1 MSHPNIATALLAARN
16 EFPPIHKTKPVK
28 VRTKSGAEY
37 TFMYAPH
44 DAINDVTVPVLG
56 KHGLTMVQPLSNL
69 NGHPAI
75 RTVLLHESGESIE
88 DTFPLPLRPDMTAQ
102 EVGSAITYV
111 RRYAWV
117 SMLGLVADE
126 DDDGNHASGNSVK
139 AGASPSSAP
148 QGQATDAAVSR
159 NETPAPAAASPAEQ
173 IVGKAQVAAENL
185 RANQRPD
192 IPVALGDNKF
202 QVTTFVERVDGPN
215 DKGWHDIYVLI
226 EGKSEKLS
234 TKLKGLHQKA
244 FDLQQTTAVVTYKE
258 TQNGNYVNR
267 YLDSI
272 EPAPEL
278 AETFAGIPILSGGPV
293 GDIDIPFGPVI
304 W

>member
-159 NETPAPAAASPAEQ
+159 TGTPAPAAASPAQQ
-173 IVGKAQVAAENL
+173 IVAKAQAAAE
-185 RANQRPD
+185 ANKPARPD
-192 IPVALGDNKF
+192 IPVDIGGGKW
-202 QVTTFVERVDGPN
+202 QVQTFVERVDGPN
-215 DKGWHDIYVLI
+215 DKGWHDIYVII
-226 EGKSEKLS
+226 EGQSEKLS
-234 TKLKGLHQKA
+234 TKLKGLHAKA
-244 FDLQQTTAVVTYKE
+244 FDLQQTTAVVTYKQTE
-258 TQNGNYVNR
+258 NGQYVNR

-278 AETFAGIPILSGGPV
+278 AETFSGVAIPV
-293 GDIDIPFGPVI
+293 DDIPFGPVI